1 MSQRLSK
8 NTFKTRNPIKESNNT
23 CVTKINIFLVGSR
36 KVGKTSLIFRYAT
49 NMYSE
54 TYFPTIGVD
63 TKVVE
68 VETHDRKRVA
78 VTFWDTPGDD
88 AVRQSSNKELYSR
101 ASGFLVLY
109 DVNNVESY
117 NAVYD
122 WMRLIENNA
131 LENAQ
136 VVVIGNKTDL
146 RDPNNPV
153 ITKDDGVHMASC
165 YNAKFMETSVCT
177 QKNVNKT
184 IKRMVTN
191 ICNEK

>member
-8 NTFKTRNPIKESNNT
+8 NTFKTRNQIKESNDN

-49 NMYSE
+49 NMFSE

-68 VETHDRKRVA
+68 VETHDGKRVA

-88 AVRQSSNKELYSR
+88 AVRQNSNKELYSR
-101 ASGFLVLY
+101 ASGFLLLY

-146 RDPNNPV
+146 RDSNNPA

-165 YNAKFMETSVCT
+165 YNAKFMETSVYT
-177 QKNVNKT
+177 KKNINKT